1 MKIIFMGTPQPAA
14 QLLESLIN
22 SSHQIACVVTQPDR
36 PKGRGQ
42 EIGQSA
48 VKQLALKNNLKVEQP
63 EKVKNNEAFVS
74 LLKDLAPDIIIVV
87 AYGQILPKT
96 ILDIPKYGCI
106 NVHASLLPK
115 YRGAAPIQ
123 WALINGEKETG
134 ITIMQMDEGL
144 DSGDILIQE
153 KVKITDNDNA
163 LTLSDKL
170 FAVAGNI
177 LPQALDAIE
186 NNKIKAIEQTPAQIS
201 FAPLIRKEIGVID
214 WKRSNKQIH
223 DQVRGLVPWP
233 AAYTFYKE
241 KMLKVWETQI
251 FETPVINKQPGEV
264 MDIIKDKGMLIAT
277 GNGAILLKEV
287 QLQDAKKIKAYGFYQ
302 GHKTRI
308 FPS

>member
-1 MKIIFMGTPQPAA
+1 MGTPQPAA
-14 QLLESLIN
+14 NLLQSLIN
-22 SSHQIACVVTQPDR
+22 SEHQIACVITQPDR

-48 VKQLALKNNLKVEQP
+48 VKQLALKNNLRIEQP
-63 EKVKNNEAFVS
+63 EKIKNDPAFVA
-74 LLKDLAPDIIIVV
+74 LLKELAPDLMVVV
-87 AYGQILPKT
+87 AYGQILPKV
-96 ILDIPKYGCI
+96 ILDIPKFGCI

-134 ITIMQMDEGL
+134 ITIMQMNEGL

-153 KVKITDNDNA
+153 KVKISDEDNA
-163 LTLSDKL
+163 ITLSDKL
-170 FAVAGNI
+170 FAVAVKL
-177 LPQALDAIE
+177 LPQALFAIE
-186 NNKIKAIEQTPAQIS
+186 NNKLIAIKQDEALVT
-201 FAPLIRKEIGVID
+201 FAPLLSKDIANID
-214 WKRSNKQIH
+214 WKKTSKQIH

-251 FETPVINKQPGEV
+251 FQSPGLNKKPGEV
-264 MDIIKDKGMLIAT
+264 VDAIMDQGLLVAT
-277 GNGAILLKEV
+277 GDGAILLKDV
-287 QLQDAKKIKAYGFYQ
+287 QLQDAKKINAYGFYQ
-302 GHKTRI
+302 GHKTSI